1 MKKLQELIKKAN
13 DLGYDVHADLF
24 IHYLDRNEN
33 DIEKYADDAYVD
45 NEVLDANKDLLE
57 QIENLKN
64 THESYKEI
72 ETEHN
77 KSLRDV
83 KYLRTEITTSLY
95 KDDEYIEAY
104 EDLSLSNLV
113 NDMNVE
119 LFKFDNTFKSGNNQ

>member
-1 MKKLQELIKKAN
+1 MTRLKELVKKAN

-33 DIEKYADDAYVD
+33 DIEKYADDSYVD
-45 NEVLDANKDLLE
+45 NEALDANKDLLE

-95 KDDEYIEAY
+95 KDNEYTEVD

-119 LFKFDNTFKSGNNQ
+119 LFKFDNTFKSGNNR